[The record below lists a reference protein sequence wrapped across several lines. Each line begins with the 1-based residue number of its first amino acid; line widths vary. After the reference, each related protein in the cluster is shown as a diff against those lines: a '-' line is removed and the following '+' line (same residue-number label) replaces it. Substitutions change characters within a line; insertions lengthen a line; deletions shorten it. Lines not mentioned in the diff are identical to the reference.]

1 MLWSMLIGAAVGES
15 SACAKPT
22 DERWPFMPK
31 LKPGTVIPN
40 KEDDADINRGIF
52 SDPDTYELGT
62 AQMKHLRRVGRPRS
76 PSPKVS
82 LTVRYDAD
90 IVAAV
95 KRSEERRVGKESVST
110 RRSRWSSYRE
120 KKVRPMRR
128 ER

>member
-1 MLWSMLIGAAVGES
+1 MLWSMLIGAEVGES

-82 LTVRYDAD
+82 LTVSYDAD
-90 IVAAV
+90 IVEAFKAGGDGWQTRMHSALRDGV
-95 KRSEERRVGKESVST
+95 KTNRATGR
-110 RRSRWSSYRE
+110 
-120 KKVRPMRR
+120 KKNGRT
-128 ER
+128 E